1 MSWSKFVYQLNLV
14 VSLTSETIEIR
25 FRMKGLATFSAD
37 FELNG
42 RLIAPVNCHPSPHSR

>member
-14 VSLTSETIEIR
+14 VRLTSETIEIR
-25 FRMKGLATFSAD
+25 FRMNGLATFSAD

-42 RLIAPVNCHPSPHSR
+42 RLIAPVNCHPSPHPR